1 MILTDNEILLVLL
14 LNYFS
19 PLPHGQLFPTN
30 LICPKLGGP
39 EDLSTITR
47 KPVDRSTP
55 SDQRHVFCT
64 FSFTPHSHAATQ

>member
-30 LICPKLGGP
+30 LICPKLDGP

-47 KPVDRSTP
+47 KPVDRITP

-64 FSFTPHSHAATQ
+64 FCFTPHSHAATQ